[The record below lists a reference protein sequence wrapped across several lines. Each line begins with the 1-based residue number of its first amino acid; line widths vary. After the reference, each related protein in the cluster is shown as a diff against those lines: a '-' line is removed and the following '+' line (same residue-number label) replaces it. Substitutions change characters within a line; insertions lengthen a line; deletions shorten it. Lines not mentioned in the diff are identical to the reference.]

1 MIDCNYLYILEI
13 INQDVP
19 GPQQP
24 FLEIANFMNAQTIW
38 RDTKINFEK
47 YKNIFED
54 NTKILLKTHH
64 DLSILLSICVICF
77 IHFHMLFSYIFK
89 FLIIFHLNPASQSWS
104 KACSRKVWL
113 RKYLIMDNIFTPS
126 TKLVYLRKLL
136 SAENWLPKKFW
147 WERAIVAPRGKS
159 KRDRGSI
166 GFPDQMFPNMLKT
179 WTLGKLEN

>member
-1 MIDCNYLYILEI
+1 M
-13 INQDVP
+13 
-19 GPQQP
+19 
-24 FLEIANFMNAQTIW
+24 
-38 RDTKINFEK
+38 
-47 YKNIFED
+47 
-54 NTKILLKTHH
+54 
-64 DLSILLSICVICF
+64 
-77 IHFHMLFSYIFK
+77 

-113 RKYLIMDNIFTPS
+113 RKYLTMDNIFTPS

-166 GFPDQMFPNMLKT
+166 GFPDQMFPNMLKLELWGNLKIKT
-179 WTLGKLEN
+179 ERRFSIRKCLASPLKLPSDNKIVWLVLCKKSLLYKTRFFFLNANAFVQ